1 MITVTSTYAMLLS
14 GGETKNEGYRKSRS
28 DREACVPI
36 RDGPERARG
45 NAFFEKVRMSF
56 HVRLVNI

>member
-1 MITVTSTYAMLLS
+1 MLLS